1 MLPYIII
8 AVVTVIALVGISW
21 LQVKADQDRA
31 ARGEPKKH
39 NEQIITV
46 ISFDH
51 HKD

>member
-1 MLPYIII
+1 MAFIIVPIVVCI
-8 AVVTVIALVGISW
+8 AFILVAWG
-21 LQVKADQDRA
+21 QVKADQERA